1 MRRGSAGKTFVR
13 VPALLASGARA
24 GLNARV
30 PPKDDLRSKMKQ
42 RIRALNPRARSL
54 ASEKICRVI
63 AEDPAWK
70 TARLVAA
77 FLPLPGEPRISP
89 LWESPGAPAIC
100 IPRVR
105 GPVFDLVPLPVAE
118 ALARAD
124 WRLDG
129 AEFDALPAIDIASV
143 DLVLVPG
150 LAFTADGLR
159 LGRGG
164 GYYDRLLASLAP
176 HTRTIGVCFATQ
188 LVTALPVEAHDLHV
202 ERVVTG

>member
-1 MRRGSAGKTFVR
+1 MGW
-13 VPALLASGARA
+13 
-24 GLNARV
+24 NARV
-30 PPKDDLRSKMKQ
+30 PPKDDLRSEMKQ
-42 RIRALNPRARSL
+42 RIRALNPRARAL
-54 ASEKICRVI
+54 ASEKICRI
-63 AEDPAWK
+63 LAADPAWK

-77 FLPLPGEPRISP
+77 FLPLPGEPRISA
-89 LWESPGAPAIC
+89 LWECASAPAIC

-105 GPVFDLVPLPVAE
+105 GPLLDLIPLPVAE

-129 AEFDALPAIDIASV
+129 AEFDALDALDIADV

-150 LAFTADGLR
+150 LAFTADGMR

-164 GYYDRLLASLAP
+164 GYYDRLLASLPP

-188 LVTALPVEAHDLHV
+188 LVTALPIEAHDLAV
-202 ERVVTG
+202 QRVVAG